1 MRYLIAETSWPLMT
15 LAKTLVDAGVLL
27 TRTDRPEDIPHFLH
41 TTPSDLLILDAGD
54 LDRPGLS
61 LANLRRSHPDTP
73 IALTAKDASQV
84 QIVRWLQSGADTV
97 LNPGSSPEE
106 IMMVLSAIARR
117 AHGLAQPMLRY
128 GPLAINLQTRKA
140 YLTDCPIKL
149 SPKVYELL
157 EYIALR
163 PRQLVNRAALLGH
176 VYGLEDE
183 PDPRVFDVYVCN
195 LRACLAASDGA
206 VDIETVRGSGYRFV
220 PACLDGAIAA

>member
-15 LAKTLVDAGVLL
+15 LASALSDAGNLL
-27 TRTDRPEDIPHFLH
+27 TRTDRPEDIRHFLH
-41 TTPSDLLILDAGD
+41 TTPADLLVLDAAD
-54 LDRPGLS
+54 LGRPGLS
-61 LANLRRSHPDTP
+61 LANLRNAHPGMP
-73 IALTAKDASQV
+73 IALMAKDASHA
-84 QIVRWLQSGADTV
+84 QIVRWLESGADTV
-97 LNPGSSPEE
+97 LDPANPPEE
-106 IMMVLSAIARR
+106 AIMSLSAIARR
-117 AHGLAQPMLRY
+117 AHGLAQPVLRY
-128 GPLAINLQTRKA
+128 GPLAINLQLRMA

-163 PRQLVNRAALLGH
+163 PRRLINRAALLGH

-220 PACLDGAIAA
+220 PTCLDGAIAA

>member
-15 LAKTLVDAGVLL
+15 LARELSNSGVLL

-41 TTPSDLLILDAGD
+41 ISPADLLVLNADDMG
-54 LDRPGLS
+54 RPGPSLS
-61 LANLRRSHPDTP
+61 NLRRAHPEMP
-73 IALTAKDASQV
+73 IAVMAEGASQT
-84 QIVRWLQSGADTV
+84 QIVRWLQGGADTV
-97 LNPGSSPEE
+97 LDPSSPPDET
-106 IMMVLSAIARR
+106 MMILAAVARR
-117 AHGLAQPMLRY
+117 AHGLAQPGLRY
-128 GPLAINLQTRKA
+128 GPLAIDVQKRSA
-140 YLTDCPIKL
+140 YLSDCPIKL

-163 PRQLVNRAALLGH
+163 PRRLINRAALLGH
-176 VYGLEDE
+176 IYGLEDE

-206 VDIETVRGSGYRFV
+206 VDIETVRGSGYRFA